1 MVVSSVTFGVL
12 GPIEAADERGPI
24 RLKGARH
31 RAVLARLLVAR
42 GRVAPVERLAD
53 DLWDDPPR
61 GAVGAIRTFVGEL
74 RRALEPDRPPRSP
87 ARLLVT
93 VGPGYALRTPPGS
106 VDARRFETALEAA
119 GRLLEHGDGEAA
131 VAEVDVG
138 LSLWRGP
145 AYAEFADTDWARA
158 DAARLGELRT
168 LAVDL
173 RTRALL
179 ALGRA
184 AEAVPDL
191 EAQTTGHPWRE
202 ESWRLLALALYRSG
216 RQGDALAALRRARAA
231 LAEELGVDP
240 GPELRRVET
249 DILTQSPGLEST
261 RRAGPRPVARQA
273 GADRS
278 VTPRAR
284 RPGAAGSRPDGPGEP
299 SGARGGR
306 PVPRAGRR
314 RPFVG
319 RAEELERLEEVAD
332 GAVSRRALGVAL
344 VSGDAGEGKTTLAEA
359 LTGRLEERGW
369 TAAWGRGPEQE
380 GAPGLW
386 PWTQVLT
393 SLDRAGHPT
402 PPEVSRTVGDPD
414 RLTPG
419 EMAATRFRSHRA
431 VADHLARVAGT
442 APLLLVLDD
451 LQWSG
456 EETLSLLAFLAG
468 EGIAAPVAVV
478 GTYRA
483 TEIGPSLAEALGR
496 LARVEPARVH
506 LGGLDATAV
515 GEILRAALDGPV
527 DAATVRAVHRR
538 TGGNPFYTGELAR
551 LLRDEGPAALDSVPA
566 GVRDVVR
573 RRVARLPEA
582 SRGVLGQAAVVGR
595 EVDMDVLSALVGE
608 EEALRAVESAQRE
621 GVMVDAG
628 PERARFTHDL
638 VRDALREEVASVRRA
653 RSHARIAEVVERLR
667 PHDAD
672 ALAHHYVRAGN
683 NAARGK
689 AVRYARE
696 AAGRAER
703 AFAPHEAARLWREA
717 LTAHDREAGAG
728 AAEGG
733 GDTEGTGAAAGN
745 AVRERLDLVMGLVRA
760 LAFTG
765 DLESAR
771 RHRGEAVAMA
781 EELGDPL
788 QTAAVL
794 GAFDVPAIWT
804 ANDDEALSQR
814 VAAAAERTLAALPE
828 RFPAQR
834 CRLLATVAM
843 ELRGVPGGRGRSAA
857 HAAEAIA
864 RELDDPELLAF
875 ALNARFMHA
884 FERPG
889 SAGERA
895 DLGTEL
901 VGLARRHS
909 LVGFE
914 VLGRLILLQAHA
926 ALADLDTADE
936 HAAAADRLAEEYGIP
951 LVGVFTEWYAAL
963 RLAVAGRVR
972 EAEAAY
978 RSASGGLRR
987 SGMRGMERGLSP
999 FALLC
1004 LRIQSGEGAGVALA
1018 AGEAVAVGTGPL
1030 TPWVRA
1036 LDLACRGELTAAAE
1050 TLPADS
1056 PPDLLR
1062 EARTV
1067 LAALVALRTGDRA
1080 AMERAH
1086 ASLLPAAGEL
1096 AGAQTGLLTLGP
1108 VAGYLGAL
1116 AEALG
1121 RPDEAERHRRRALAV
1136 AERAGAPHWAAAARR
1151 ALGLSP
1157 S

>member
-1 MVVSSVTFGVL
+1 MSSVTFGVL

-42 GRVAPVERLAD
+42 GRVVPVERLAD

-119 GRLLEHGDGEAA
+119 GRLLEHGAGEAA
-131 VAEVDVG
+131 VAEADGG

-173 RTRALL
+173 RARALL

-240 GPELRRVET
+240 GPELRRLET
-249 DILTQSPGLEST
+249 DILARSPSLEGP
-261 RRAGPRPVARQA
+261 RRAGPRRT
-273 GADRS
+273 G
-278 VTPRAR
+278 RA
-284 RPGAAGSRPDGPGEP
+284 
-299 SGARGGR
+299 
-306 PVPRAGRR
+306 

-319 RAEELERLEEVAD
+319 RVGELARLEEVAD

-431 VADHLARVAGT
+431 VADHLARIAGT

-573 RRVARLPEA
+573 RRVARLPQA

-628 PERARFTHDL
+628 PERARFAHDL

-703 AFAPHEAARLWREA
+703 AFAPHEAARLWRGA

-814 VAAAAERTLAALPE
+814 VGAAAERTLAALPE

-857 HAAEAIA
+857 HAAETIA

-889 SAGERA
+889 SAGARA

-926 ALADLDTADE
+926 ALADLDTADG

-987 SGMRGMERGLSP
+987 SGMRGMERGLSS

-1004 LRIQSGEGAGVALA
+1004 LRIQSGEGAGAALA
-1018 AGEAVAVGTGPL
+1018 AGEAGAAGTGPL

-1036 LDLACRGELTAAAE
+1036 LDLASRGELTAAAE